1 MGKQYIWLLEVK
13 KSFIVIWLHSFCLF
27 YIHFFKISFKTVTS
41 DPNIAS
47 DQKHFTK
54 SMSQNPPE
62 KIIKTFDVVVFE
74 RIGTNVALQSIL
86 PPFSQFRR
94 NHISHHF
101 RAGTGRHSTHT
112 DTPPDPPPQTGAP
125 GAGLRVFNFKYKAI

>member
-27 YIHFFKISFKTVTS
+27 YIHFFKISFKTITS

-47 DQKHFTK
+47 NQKHFTK
-54 SMSQNPPE
+54 SMSQNP
-62 KIIKTFDVVVFE
+62 KNINTADTFVSE
-74 RIGTNVALQSIL
+74 RIGTDVALQSIL
-86 PPFSQFRR
+86 SPFSQFRR

-101 RAGTGRHSTHT
+101 RAGTGRHPTHA
-112 DTPPDPPPQTGAP
+112 DTPPDPPPQTWAP